1 MYTFFQVNVAR
12 KIFHMVFES
21 LFVCE
26 SFMSRF
32 HPSTSGKVTTTGAAE
47 SKSSSFD
54 YSFDFTF
61 SSFLNASGLFLD
73 VHTVQCN
80 IYCR

>member
-1 MYTFFQVNVAR
+1 MNVAR

-32 HPSTSGKVTTTGAAE
+32 RLPSTSGKVTTTGAAE

-61 SSFLNASGLFLD
+61 SSFLNAGGFFSD
-73 VHTVQCN
+73 VLTMQY
-80 IYCR
+80 IL

>member
-26 SFMSRF
+26 SFMSRLF
-32 HPSTSGKVTTTGAAE
+32 STSGKVTTTGAAE

-61 SSFLNASGLFLD
+61 SSFLNAGGFFSD
-73 VHTVQCN
+73 VLTMQ

>member
-1 MYTFFQVNVAR
+1 MYTFFQVNVVR
-12 KIFHMVFES
+12 KFFTGFRSFFLRKFHVTFS
-21 LFVCE
+21 
-26 SFMSRF
+26 
-32 HPSTSGKVTTTGAAE
+32 STSGKVTTTGAAE

-61 SSFLNASGLFLD
+61 SSFLNAGGFFSD
-73 VHTVQCN
+73 VPTMQ